1 MQRRNKDKDQYLKF
15 IAIIDIIM
23 KNSDENHPLTVNQI
37 KEKFYQQKRNFQIDY
52 RAIKKY
58 IEFFHRPSE
67 PLVILS
73 CFNSVFS
80 ESILWFRS
88 HHFFD

>member
-37 KEKFYQQKRNFQIDY
+37 KEKFYQQKGIFKLIIVLLKNILNFIMNIM
-52 RAIKKY
+52 RMMSSKCIKKEE
-58 IEFFHRPSE
+58 ICIFI
-67 PLVILS
+67 LLIVI
-73 CFNSVFS
+73 
-80 ESILWFRS
+80 
-88 HHFFD
+88 

>member
-1 MQRRNKDKDQYLKF
+1 MTKIAKIIGVLFIIGLGVYLIIQSLFIDVNK
-15 IAIIDIIM
+15 I
-23 KNSDENHPLTVNQI
+23 H
-37 KEKFYQQKRNFQIDY
+37 NFQN
-52 RAIKKY
+52 IKDFEK
-58 IEFFHRPSE
+58 FHRPSE

-73 CFNSVFS
+73 CFNSFFS

>member
-1 MQRRNKDKDQYLKF
+1 MDSKINVYALKIMILFYIIIFCLLTF
-15 IAIIDIIM
+15 ILIND
-23 KNSDENHPLTVNQI
+23 
-37 KEKFYQQKRNFQIDY
+37 FQILWLCFM
-52 RAIKKY
+52 ILL
-58 IEFFHRPSE
+58 ISLGILFFHRPSE

-73 CFNSVFS
+73 CFNSFFS

>member
-58 IEFFHRPSE
+58 IEFYNE
-67 PLVILS
+67 YYEDDVIQMYKRKK
-73 CFNSVFS
+73 SVF
-80 ESILWFRS
+80 LFC
-88 HHFFD
+88 